1 MMVQHGSRFNSLIRY
16 IGWPLLALLV
26 WDVAVTALYVLVHRE
41 GSVELP
47 SLPVSL
53 FGSVLVLFL
62 GVRTNAAYARW
73 WEARTLW
80 GAVVNAS
87 RSFGRETLH
96 LVSGAAAPAQAAQRR
111 MVRRQV
117 AYAQALRLHLLRQD
131 LTPALHLLSTEETR
145 DAQYAR
151 FSNVPNALLNRHAAD
166 MAHCHAQGWLDRYD
180 RVRLENTLVDL
191 SNAQGGLERIKNTPL
206 PKQYGQYL
214 RFFVTAFCVLLPIG
228 LVDSLLY
235 YTPLAS
241 TAVGFILM
249 TIDEIG
255 KDLQDPFTNSIH
267 DVPMESICRTI
278 QIDLMES
285 IGETAP
291 TPAQSVDGVLW

>member
-1 MMVQHGSRFNSLIRY
+1 MMVQQDSRFNSLIRY
-16 IGWPLLALLV
+16 IGWPLLTLLV
-26 WDVAVTALYVLVHRE
+26 WDMAVTAIYVMVHRE
-41 GSVELP
+41 GSLELP

-96 LVSGAAAPAQAAQRR
+96 LVNGATTPAQVVQRR

-131 LTPALHLLSTEETR
+131 VTPALRILSAGEIG
-145 DAQYAR
+145 DARYGA

-166 MAHCHAQGWLDRYD
+166 MAQCHAQGWLDRYD
-180 RVRLENTLVDL
+180 RIRLEGTLVDL
-191 SNAQGGLERIKNTPL
+191 ANAQGGLERIKNTPL

-214 RFFVTAFCVLLPIG
+214 RFFVTAFCILLPIG

-241 TAVGFILM
+241 TVVSFIML
-249 TIDEIG
+249 TIDEMG
-255 KDLQDPFTNSIH
+255 KDLQDPFTNSVH
-267 DVPMESICRTI
+267 DVPMDSICRTI

-291 TPAQSVDGVLW
+291 KPAQSIDGVLW

>member
-16 IGWPLLALLV
+16 LGWPLLALLV
-26 WDVAVTALYVLVHRE
+26 WDVAVTASYVLLHRE
-41 GSVELP
+41 GSFELP

-96 LVSGAAAPAQAAQRR
+96 LVSDVVPARTARQQ

-131 LTPALHLLSTEETR
+131 VTPALRVLSAGETS
-145 DAQYAR
+145 DACYGA

-166 MAHCHAQGWLDRYD
+166 MAHCQAQGWLDRYA
-180 RVRLENTLVDL
+180 RIRLEATLVDL

-214 RFFVTAFCVLLPIG
+214 RFFVTVFCILLPIG

-249 TIDEIG
+249 TIDKMG

-267 DVPMESICRTI
+267 DVPMDSICRTI

-291 TPAQSVDGVLW
+291 TPAHSVDGVLW

>member
-1 MMVQHGSRFNSLIRY
+1 MMVQHGSRFNSLVRY
-16 IGWPLLALLV
+16 LGWPLLALLF
-26 WDVAVTALYVLVHRE
+26 WDVAVTASYVMLHRG
-41 GSVELP
+41 GSLELP

-80 GAVVNAS
+80 GAIVNAS
-87 RSFGRETLH
+87 RSFARETLY
-96 LVSGAAAPAQAAQRR
+96 LVSDAAPAQAVQRS

-131 LTPALHLLSTEETR
+131 VTPALRVLSAGETG
-145 DAQYAR
+145 DARYDA

-166 MAHCHAQGWLDRYD
+166 MAHCHAAGWLDRYD
-180 RVRLENTLVDL
+180 RIRLETTLVDL

-214 RFFVTAFCVLLPIG
+214 RFFVTAFCILLPIG

-249 TIDEIG
+249 TIDKMG
-255 KDLQDPFTNSIH
+255 TDLQDPFTNSVH
-267 DVPMESICRTI
+267 DVPMDSICRTI

-291 TPAQSVDGVLW
+291 TPAHSVDGVLW